1 MAYFSSNRLTVG
13 TEPTLKRSDKG
24 PYTTLFLIEN
34 INKKGNNGKW
44 ETVRTNTY
52 QAVVFGDKAIEAAML
67 PVGTSIRVMP
77 ERVEKEDGQNY
88 LRFGATIS
96 ENTFT
101 NKKGETV
108 TTIRVI
114 LNNWEVIEKNG

>member
-13 TEPTLKRSDKG
+13 TEPTLKRSGKG

-34 INKKGNNGKW
+34 INKKGNDGKW

-77 ERVEKEDGQNY
+77 EKVEKEDGQYY
-88 LRFGATIS
+88 LRFGATIG